1 MIPNPTQITV
11 TVRYTH
17 CYFFR
22 MDCNDIIFNTFVN
35 PSKNVL
41 AAGKVSTKSKLFDA
55 YFSLEYTNP
64 I

>member
-1 MIPNPTQITV
+1 
-11 TVRYTH
+11 
-17 CYFFR
+17 
-22 MDCNDIIFNTFVN
+22 MDCNNIIFNTFVN

-64 I
+64 V